1 MAIYGEMVIKIGKGS
16 KEEHRLTFE
25 RDEDGWWV
33 ATVHGVEGVHTQG
46 RTTESTR
53 ERVLEA
59 MRAAGY
65 SNFTLTERV
74 EIPAKLRKKV
84 DAAKAAR
91 ANAEKAQTTARATL
105 RDAIRSLTDGL
116 GVSLRDAAAL
126 LGISHQRAHQIL
138 GNKG

>member
-1 MAIYGEMVIKIGKGS
+1 MAIEMVIKVGSGS
-16 KEEHRLTFE
+16 KERHRLTFE

-46 RTTESTR
+46 RTIQAAR
-53 ERVLEA
+53 DRVLEA

-65 SNFTLTERV
+65 SDFTLTERV

-91 ANAEKAQTTARATL
+91 AGAEKAQSAARATL
-105 RDAIRSLTDGL
+105 REAIRSLTHDL

-126 LGISHQRAHQIL
+126 VGVSHQRAHQIL
-138 GNKG
+138 GNEG